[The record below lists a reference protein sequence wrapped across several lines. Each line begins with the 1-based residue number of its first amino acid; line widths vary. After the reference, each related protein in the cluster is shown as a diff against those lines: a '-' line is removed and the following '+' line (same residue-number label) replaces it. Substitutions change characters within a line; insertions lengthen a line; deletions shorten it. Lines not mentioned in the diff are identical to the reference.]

1 MAKCPRCS
9 GEMQITA
16 AVGIKLDVCSS
27 CRGSWFDAERLEQVL
42 QIEIPTLAQMPFY
55 EDPQP
60 REDTAWDPPPAFC
73 PTCSAALNPRRF
85 EEAIPVMTQVCPNK
99 HGFWLA
105 EGELRSIKRFY
116 DCMNESTPEDHIDP
130 DKISKIIE
138 KDNTR
143 VFKSNPKFGK
153 ITFVQKGRRILA
165 ASLLLALAVSGLFI
179 SWSPNTSDRV
189 VIITKPPNAT
199 TLPVYKN
206 FSVETTKKTSTQE
219 AQSQQKQTQQKQ
231 QTQQNASTYK
241 TANTVQQAQ
250 PTQKE
255 LEDKALAAKID
266 AYLARRKSPMAGT
279 GATFV
284 AAGNATG
291 VNPILSVAIAG
302 KESSFGLFCFA
313 PHNAFGMKAP
323 KYCIGFATWEEAIW
337 ANSLYLLEHHGKVF
351 SPYQC
356 PGYCVPD
363 HPWMED
369 VAAIMSAI

>member
-1 MAKCPRCS
+1 M
-9 GEMQITA
+9 
-16 AVGIKLDVCSS
+16 
-27 CRGSWFDAERLEQVL
+27 
-42 QIEIPTLAQMPFY
+42 
-55 EDPQP
+55 
-60 REDTAWDPPPAFC
+60 
-73 PTCSAALNPRRF
+73 
-85 EEAIPVMTQVCPNK
+85 
-99 HGFWLA
+99 
-105 EGELRSIKRFY
+105 
-116 DCMNESTPEDHIDP
+116 
-130 DKISKIIE
+130 
-138 KDNTR
+138 
-143 VFKSNPKFGK
+143 
-153 ITFVQKGRRILA
+153 
-165 ASLLLALAVSGLFI
+165 
-179 SWSPNTSDRV
+179 

-302 KESSFGLFCFA
+302 KESSFGLYCFVTR
-313 PHNAFGMKAP
+313 NAWGMKAP
-323 KYCIGFATWEEAIW
+323 KYSNGFANWEEGIW
-337 ANSLYLLEHHGKVF
+337 ANSRYLLEHYGKVSF
-351 SPYQC
+351 PYQC
-356 PGYCVPD
+356 QGYCVPD

-369 VAAIMSAI
+369 VTTIMGAIQSSS